1 MSESV
6 SDGEEHTVAP
16 TPVQVDGFHT
26 VGDLWLIEPAH
37 DAPEQLRSAIF
48 NLAQN
53 LASYAGQTDSVIEQ
67 NDGLGYAQ
75 RMEPFEQCSPRAT
88 GIQLLLSAL
97 LRAHDEVHW
106 EDRQQLPAA
115 LFGQLLVGVYQ
126 ISLNDRPALNVGLE
140 RLPDE
145 QFIQL
150 FRLIRLARRLI
161 DQTLEP
167 SLAPPEELP

>member
-1 MSESV
+1 MRCF
-6 SDGEEHTVAP
+6 A
-16 TPVQVDGFHT
+16 
-26 VGDLWLIEPAH
+26 PAH
-37 DAPEQLRSAIF
+37 DTPEQLRFAIF
-48 NLAQN
+48 NLARH
-53 LASYAGQTDSVIEQ
+53 LASYAVQADSVVEQ
-67 NDGLGYAQ
+67 LDGLGYAL
-75 RMEPFEQCSPRAT
+75 RMEPLDQSSPRAT
-88 GIQLLLSAL
+88 GIQLLLTAL

-106 EDRQQLPAA
+106 EDRQHLPAA
-115 LFGQLLVGVYQ
+115 LFGQLLIGAYEVP
-126 ISLNDRPALNVGLE
+126 LNDRPAINVGLE